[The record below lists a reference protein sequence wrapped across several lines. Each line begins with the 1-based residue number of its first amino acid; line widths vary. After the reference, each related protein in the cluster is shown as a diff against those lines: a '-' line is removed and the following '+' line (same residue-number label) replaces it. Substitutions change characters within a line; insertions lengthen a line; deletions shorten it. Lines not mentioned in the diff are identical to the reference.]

1 MFFSF
6 NHLKWTLYF
15 QFQMKVV
22 HSQSLSQC
30 KTPSTLGRICWQ
42 DHPTS
47 NHEEWE
53 YLLNLHELHLHNL
66 KTIGIEINFYFNF
79 YVSIYIFLLKNHVIK
94 WYVNKEIPMLC
105 IAILFI
111 IVLSSEISCTIDQNI
126 LSSFSQI
133 SLRSV
138 KVFSSHFLMHI
149 GV

>member
-30 KTPSTLGRICWQ
+30 KIPSMLGRICWQ

-53 YLLNLHELHLHNL
+53 YLLNLHELLHRNL

-79 YVSIYIFLLKNHVIK
+79 YVSIYISLLKNHFIK

-105 IAILFI
+105 IAILFNL
-111 IVLSSEISCTIDQNI
+111 VLSSDISCTIDQNI
-126 LSSFSQI
+126 FIYQASAKF
-133 SLRSV
+133 
-138 KVFSSHFLMHI
+138 H
-149 GV
+149 